1 MRTSTTFSILFWI
14 YTSRAKNNESTVYAR
29 ISVNGKKI
37 NISLKCKANIHNWD
51 PSRQRARG
59 TNAKSRALNQYLDNV
74 HAQLVQ
80 CYQDLKFKEKFITVE
95 LVKSAYLGEDENTRT
110 LLQLINYHSNKTKNT
125 LAPGTI
131 RNFQVTTGY
140 IERFLKDKRRTT
152 DIYLHEL
159 NYALITEFESYLHN
173 YWPGGHPKAMSQ
185 NTVMKHLQRFRKI
198 VTLGYHLEWMDQD
211 PFRRWKPTFEKR
223 ERGFLSA
230 AELSNLET
238 YRLPLERL
246 DRVRDLFVFSCYT
259 GLAYADIMK
268 LTSDQ
273 LSIGMDGNTWIITK
287 LQKTKTS
294 VRVPLLQKAREL
306 LKKYEGHPITQVMGT
321 LLPVIT
327 NEKLNL
333 YLKEVA
339 EAAGIKKNLTF
350 HMARHT
356 FATTVTLSNGVPIET
371 VSKMLGHTRI
381 TSTQIYARV
390 LENKISTDMA
400 ELQSKLTIS
409 RNSAKGSSNSDLEEK
424 GFGEARG

>member
-1 MRTSTTFSILFWI
+1 MRTTSTFSILFWI

-29 ISVNGKKI
+29 ITVNGKKI
-37 NISLKCKANIHNWD
+37 NISLKCKADIHNWD
-51 PSRQRARG
+51 SDKQRARG

-80 CYQDLKFKEKFITVE
+80 CYQDLKFKEKFITVQ
-95 LVKSAYLGEDENTRT
+95 LVKSAYLGEGENSRT
-110 LLQLINYHSNKTKNT
+110 LLQLINYHTNKTKNT

-140 IERFLKDKRRTT
+140 IERFLKEKRRTS

-159 NYALITEFESYLHN
+159 NFALITDFESYLHN

-211 PFRRWKPTFEKR
+211 PFRRWKPSFEKR

-230 AELSNLET
+230 AELSNLEN
-238 YRLPLERL
+238 YRLPVERL

-273 LSIGMDGNTWIITK
+273 LSIGMDGNTWIVTQR
-287 LQKTKTS
+287 QKTKTS
-294 VRVPLLQKAREL
+294 VRVPLLQKAKEL
-306 LKKYEGHPITQVMGT
+306 LKKYDGHPITQVMGT

-327 NEKLNL
+327 NEKLNH

-400 ELQSKLTIS
+400 ELQSRLNMARGGEKST
-409 RNSAKGSSNSDLEEK
+409 SNSDFEEK
-424 GFGEARG
+424 GFGGARG